1 MGSPLMQGLTI
12 EVNMLRLSSF
22 KAIGNILLLC
32 LCQIAAAVAAP
43 AKPEMLIYCG
53 ITMIRPMTEISRMFE
68 QRENVSIVLAQ
79 GGSEDLYQSLKKS
92 GVGDL
97 YLPGE
102 PTFRSKYLPEGLLGD
117 FVTVGYNQLAIMVKK
132 GNPKHIKGD
141 VKELLRSD
149 ITSIIGNAESG
160 SVGKETRDVLTAAGI
175 YSKVL
180 DASIYLAPDSR
191 GLNNAMKNGEADVI
205 LNWRATGFFADN
217 AKFVDVIDL
226 NPKLA
231 PPQALLLNLLTFSK
245 NKELTRRYM
254 QFAAGDEGQ
263 AVFRKFGFL
272 DNKSL
277 TK

>member
-1 MGSPLMQGLTI
+1 
-12 EVNMLRLSSF
+12 MLLKFLPRSITAF
-22 KAIGNILLLC
+22 LLVF
-32 LCQIAAAVAAP
+32 LCQAGAVHAAP

-102 PTFRSKYLPEGLLGD
+102 PTFRTKYMSDGLLGD
-117 FVTVGYNQLAIMVKK
+117 VVTVGYNQLAIMVKK
-132 GNPKHIKGD
+132 GNPKRIKGD

-160 SVGKETRDVLTAAGI
+160 SVGKETKDVLTAAGI
-175 YSKVL
+175 YNKVL

-191 GLNNAMKNGEADVI
+191 GLNNAMKNAEADVI
-205 LNWRATGFFADN
+205 LNWRATGFFPDN

-245 NKELTRRYM
+245 NKELTKRYM
-254 QFAAGDEGQ
+254 QFAAGEEGQ